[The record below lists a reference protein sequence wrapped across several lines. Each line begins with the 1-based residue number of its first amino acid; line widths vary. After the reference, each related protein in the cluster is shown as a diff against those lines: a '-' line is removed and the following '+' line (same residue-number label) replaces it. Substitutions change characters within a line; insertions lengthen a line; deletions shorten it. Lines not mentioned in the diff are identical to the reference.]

1 MNAKLLAWIALPIV
15 GLVVV
20 GWLAAW
26 LIGTVLSALSWVLGL
41 VFYIAL
47 GAAAVGV
54 LVWAWNKMR
63 TKLSGAPQRRQI
75 R

>member
-1 MNAKLLAWIALPIV
+1 MNLKLLAWIALPIV

-26 LIGTVLSALSWVLGL
+26 LIGTVFSAISWVLGL
-41 VFYIAL
+41 AFYLVL
-47 GAAAVGV
+47 GAAAVGAI
-54 LVWAWNKMR
+54 VWGWSKVRA
-63 TKLSGAPQRRQI
+63 KLSGTPQRRQI

>member
-1 MNAKLLAWIALPIV
+1 VNLKLLAWIALPII
-15 GLVVV
+15 GLVLV

-26 LIGTVLSALSWVLGL
+26 LIGTVLSALSWVLGT
-41 VFYIAL
+41 VFYLVL

-54 LVWAWNKMR
+54 AIWGWSKIR
-63 TKLSGAPQRRQI
+63 TKLAGPSTRRQI